1 MSSNRVQ
8 PETGNDNDLENKTD
22 RKKFVRSNKIFIL
35 SIAMGSFIVGALLVG
50 LPVGLVSPLCR
61 G

>member
-8 PETGNDNDLENKTD
+8 PEPGNDNDLENRTD
-22 RKKFVRSNKIFIL
+22 RKKFVRNKKIFIL
-35 SIAMGSFIVGALLVG
+35 SIAVGCFIVGALLVG
-50 LPVGLVSPLCR
+50 LPVGLFSPLCQ